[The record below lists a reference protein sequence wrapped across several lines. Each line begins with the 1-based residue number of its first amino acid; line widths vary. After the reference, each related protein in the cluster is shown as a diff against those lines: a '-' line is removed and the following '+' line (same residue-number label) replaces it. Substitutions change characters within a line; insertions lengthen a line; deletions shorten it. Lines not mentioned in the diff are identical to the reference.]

1 VCVVVYV
8 YVFVYTF
15 FVKVGMKSVYICG
28 HVWKEITALAI
39 SNSFCFVIQQRF
51 GMHVGC
57 LHLLTHTHTHTHT
70 QTHNLLHPHLFFSL
84 WL

>member
-28 HVWKEITALAI
+28 RVWKEITALAI

-51 GMHVGC
+51 GMMEGGK
-57 LHLLTHTHTHTHT
+57 THTHTHTHT
-70 QTHNLLHPHLFFSL
+70 HTEMLRTPRQV
-84 WL
+84 